1 MKRLAPKQPTSARRP
16 WLTATCYHHF
26 GEQRPSPHFENYI
39 TSTEIGASFSTF
51 PASGGL
57 KTSLFRVHHCK
68 VYFNVTQM
76 CASDIRR
83 CLDVSVTTIL
93 REIPIPEATK
103 TSVNISRSP
112 GSAGLQNKQIRY
124 EPTFFDLTGYS
135 TIR

>member
-1 MKRLAPKQPTSARRP
+1 
-16 WLTATCYHHF
+16 
-26 GEQRPSPHFENYI
+26 
-39 TSTEIGASFSTF
+39 
-51 PASGGL
+51 
-57 KTSLFRVHHCK
+57 
-68 VYFNVTQM
+68 M

-124 EPTFFDLTGYS
+124 EPTFFDLTGYP